1 MTHRGPFQPLPV
13 CDSMRVQKRQV
24 SSSNSVLIKVAVAIS
39 LFVSQSEITQTLVSD
54 LDFES

>member
-1 MTHRGPFQPLPV
+1 
-13 CDSMRVQKRQV
+13 MRVQKRQV